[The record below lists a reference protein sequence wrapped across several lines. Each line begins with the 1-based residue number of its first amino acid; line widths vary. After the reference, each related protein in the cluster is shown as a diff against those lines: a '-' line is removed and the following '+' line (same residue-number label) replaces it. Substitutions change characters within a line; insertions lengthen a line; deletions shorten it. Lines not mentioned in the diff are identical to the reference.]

1 MKFGL
6 IGHPIKHSLSPALFK
21 AGYDGLYPYEL
32 IETPDFEEAY
42 RIFLEGYDGINVT
55 APFKELAIKKADILS
70 EECQKIGATNLL
82 IKTAGGV
89 MAHNSDYLGVRI
101 WIEEISR
108 LASLARNDRETTR
121 NDRETVQNDQETV
134 QNDQEA
140 VQNDQEAVQN
150 DREATRND
158 RETVQNDKEAVQNDR
173 EGCDKED
180 KTTVLIV
187 GMGGAGKAAAEAG
200 RSLGCE
206 VILMNRTQYSNEIR
220 PLSEFKKAFRVADI
234 VIYNLP
240 VRLPE
245 LDLIGKEDFIEGKP
259 KNILE
264 ANYLNPSFDDDLIH
278 KFEQMHPQIQYTG
291 GKTWLL
297 LQALTGYEIF
307 TGQKPDLEK
316 MAARL

>member
-1 MKFGL
+1 M
-6 IGHPIKHSLSPALFK
+6 
-21 AGYDGLYPYEL
+21 YPYDL
-32 IETPDFEEAY
+32 IITEDFEEAY

-55 APFKELAIKKADILS
+55 APFKELALKKADILS

-82 IKTAGGV
+82 IKTAGGI

-108 LASLARNDRETTR
+108 LASLTR
-121 NDRETVQNDQETV
+121 
-134 QNDQEA
+134 
-140 VQNDQEAVQN
+140 N

-158 RETVQNDKEAVQNDR
+158 REATRNDMEATQNDKEGRDI
-173 EGCDKED
+173 EE

-187 GMGGAGKAAAEAG
+187 GMGGAGKAAAEAA

-206 VILMNRTQYSNEIR
+206 VILMNRTQYSDEIR
-220 PLSEFKKAFRVADI
+220 PLGEFKEAFKVADI

-245 LDLIGKEDFIEGKP
+245 LDWIGKEDFIEGKP

-264 ANYLNPSFDDDLIH
+264 ANYRNPSFDKDLIQ
-278 KFEQMHPQIQYTG
+278 KLEGMHPQIRYTG
-291 GKTWLL
+291 GETWLL

>member
-6 IGHPIKHSLSPALFK
+6 IGHPIEHSLSPALFK

-32 IETPDFEEAY
+32 IETSDFEKAY
-42 RIFLEGYDGINVT
+42 SIFLKEYDGINVT

-108 LASLARNDRETTR
+108 LASLARNDRE
-121 NDRETVQNDQETV
+121 
-134 QNDQEA
+134 
-140 VQNDQEAVQN
+140 
-150 DREATRND
+150 ATRND
-158 RETVQNDKEAVQNDR
+158 KETTQNDR
-173 EGCDKED
+173 EGCDKEE
-180 KTTVLIV
+180 KTTILIV
-187 GMGGAGKAAAEAG
+187 GMGGAGKAAAEAA

-206 VILMNRTQYSNEIR
+206 VTLMNRTQYSNEIR
-220 PLSEFKKAFRVADI
+220 PLSQFKEAIMVADI

-245 LDLIGKEDFIEGKP
+245 LDMICKEDFIEGKP

-264 ANYLNPSFDDDLIH
+264 ANYRNPSFDNDLIH

>member
-6 IGHPIKHSLSPALFK
+6 IGHPIEHSLSPALFK

-42 RIFLEGYDGINVT
+42 SIFLKEYDGINVT
-55 APFKELAIKKADILS
+55 APFKELALKKADIIS

-108 LASLARNDRETTR
+108 LASLARNDREATR
-121 NDRETVQNDQETV
+121 NDR
-134 QNDQEA
+134 EA
-140 VQNDQEAVQN
+140 VQNDQEA
-150 DREATRND
+150 TRND
-158 RETVQNDKEAVQNDR
+158 REAARNDREAVQNDKEGRDI
-173 EGCDKED
+173 ED

>member
-6 IGHPIKHSLSPALFK
+6 IGHPIEHSLSPALFK

-32 IETPDFEEAY
+32 IETSDFEKAY
-42 RIFLEGYDGINVT
+42 SIFLKEYDGINVT

-108 LASLARNDRETTR
+108 LASLARNDREAAR
-121 NDRETVQNDQETV
+121 
-134 QNDQEA
+134 
-140 VQNDQEAVQN
+140 N

-158 RETVQNDKEAVQNDR
+158 KETTQNDR
-173 EGCDKED
+173 EGCDKEE
-180 KTTVLIV
+180 KTTILIV
-187 GMGGAGKAAAEAG
+187 GMGGAGKAAAEAA

-206 VILMNRTQYSNEIR
+206 VTLMNRTQYSNEIR
-220 PLSEFKKAFRVADI
+220 PLSQFKEAFKVADI

-245 LDLIGKEDFIEGKP
+245 LDMICKEDFIEGKP

-264 ANYLNPSFDDDLIH
+264 ANYRNPSFDNDLIH

>member
-6 IGHPIKHSLSPALFK
+6 IGHPIEHSLSPALFK

-32 IETPDFEEAY
+32 IETSDFEKAY
-42 RIFLEGYDGINVT
+42 SIFLKEYDGINVT

-108 LASLARNDRETTR
+108 LASLARNDREANRNYKETT
-121 NDRETVQNDQETV
+121 
-134 QNDQEA
+134 
-140 VQNDQEAVQN
+140 
-150 DREATRND
+150 
-158 RETVQNDKEAVQNDR
+158 QNDR
-173 EGCDKED
+173 EGCDKEE
-180 KTTVLIV
+180 KTTILIV
-187 GMGGAGKAAAEAG
+187 GMGGAGKAAAEAA

-206 VILMNRTQYSNEIR
+206 VTLMNRTQYSNEIR
-220 PLSEFKKAFRVADI
+220 PLSQFKEAFKVADI

-245 LDLIGKEDFIEGKP
+245 LDMICKEDFIEGKP

-264 ANYLNPSFDDDLIH
+264 ANYRNPSFDNDLIH

>member
-6 IGHPIKHSLSPALFK
+6 IGHPIEHSLSPALFK
-21 AGYDGLYPYEL
+21 AGYDGMYPYDL
-32 IETPDFEEAY
+32 IITEDFEEAY

-55 APFKELAIKKADILS
+55 APFKELALKKADILS

-82 IKTAGGV
+82 IKTAGGI
-89 MAHNSDYLGVRI
+89 MAHNSDYLGVRL

-108 LASLARNDRETTR
+108 LASLTRNDRETTR
-121 NDRETVQNDQETV
+121 NDREAARNDR
-134 QNDQEA
+134 EA
-140 VQNDQEAVQN
+140 VQND
-150 DREATRND
+150 
-158 RETVQNDKEAVQNDR
+158 KEGRDI
-173 EGCDKED
+173 EE

-187 GMGGAGKAAAEAG
+187 GMGGAGKAAAEAA
-200 RSLGCE
+200 RSLGCK
-206 VILMNRTQYSNEIR
+206 VILMNRTQYSDEIR
-220 PLSEFKKAFRVADI
+220 PLGEFKEAFKVADI

-245 LDLIGKEDFIEGKP
+245 LDRIGKEDFIEGKP

-264 ANYLNPSFDDDLIH
+264 ANYRNPSFDKDLIQ
-278 KFEQMHPQIQYTG
+278 KLEGMHPQIRYTG
-291 GKTWLL
+291 GETWLL

>member
-1 MKFGL
+1 M
-6 IGHPIKHSLSPALFK
+6 
-21 AGYDGLYPYEL
+21 YPYDL
-32 IETPDFEEAY
+32 IITEDFEEAY

-108 LASLARNDRETTR
+108 LASLARNDRE
-121 NDRETVQNDQETV
+121 
-134 QNDQEA
+134 
-140 VQNDQEAVQN
+140 
-150 DREATRND
+150 ATRND
-158 RETVQNDKEAVQNDR
+158 KETTQNDR
-173 EGCDKED
+173 EGCDKEE
-180 KTTVLIV
+180 KTTILIV
-187 GMGGAGKAAAEAG
+187 GMGGAGKAAAEAA

-206 VILMNRTQYSNEIR
+206 VTLMNRTQYSNEIR
-220 PLSEFKKAFRVADI
+220 PLSQFKEAFKVADI

-245 LDLIGKEDFIEGKP
+245 LDIICKEDFIEGKP

-264 ANYLNPSFDDDLIH
+264 ANYRNPSFDNDLIH

>member
-6 IGHPIKHSLSPALFK
+6 IGHPIEHSLSPALFK
-21 AGYDGLYPYEL
+21 AGYDGIYPYDL
-32 IETPDFEEAY
+32 IITEDFEEAY

-55 APFKELAIKKADILS
+55 APFKELALKKADIIS

-82 IKTAGGV
+82 IKTAGGI

-108 LASLARNDRETTR
+108 LASLARNDREADR
-121 NDRETVQNDQETV
+121 NDREADRNDR
-134 QNDQEA
+134 EA
-140 VQNDQEAVQN
+140 DRNGREADRN

-158 RETVQNDKEAVQNDR
+158 KDTTQNDR
-173 EGCDKED
+173 EGCDKEE
-180 KTTVLIV
+180 KTTILIV
-187 GMGGAGKAAAEAG
+187 GMGGAGKAAAEAA

-220 PLSEFKKAFRVADI
+220 PLSQFKEAFKVADI

-245 LDLIGKEDFIEGKP
+245 LDMICKEDFIEGKP

-264 ANYLNPSFDDDLIH
+264 ANYRNPSFDNDLIQ

>member
-6 IGHPIKHSLSPALFK
+6 IGHPIEHSLSPALFK

-140 VQNDQEAVQN
+140 VQND
-150 DREATRND
+150 R
-158 RETVQNDKEAVQNDR
+158 EAVQNDR

-187 GMGGAGKAAAEAG
+187 GMGGAGKAAAEAA

>member
-6 IGHPIKHSLSPALFK
+6 IGHPIEHSLSPALFK

-32 IETPDFEEAY
+32 IETSDFEKAY
-42 RIFLEGYDGINVT
+42 SIFLKEYDGINVT

-89 MAHNSDYLGVRI
+89 MAHNSDYLGVRS
-101 WIEEISR
+101 WLEEISR
-108 LASLARNDRETTR
+108 LASLARNDRE
-121 NDRETVQNDQETV
+121 
-134 QNDQEA
+134 
-140 VQNDQEAVQN
+140 
-150 DREATRND
+150 ATRND
-158 RETVQNDKEAVQNDR
+158 REAVQNDKEGRDI
-173 EGCDKED
+173 ED

-187 GMGGAGKAAAEAG
+187 GMGGAGKAAAEAA

-206 VILMNRTQYSNEIR
+206 VTLMNRTQYSNEIR
-220 PLSEFKKAFRVADI
+220 PLSQFKEAFKVADI

-245 LDLIGKEDFIEGKP
+245 LDMICKEDFIEGKP

-264 ANYLNPSFDDDLIH
+264 ANYRNPSFDNDLIH

>member
-1 MKFGL
+1 
-6 IGHPIKHSLSPALFK
+6 
-21 AGYDGLYPYEL
+21 
-32 IETPDFEEAY
+32 
-42 RIFLEGYDGINVT
+42 
-55 APFKELAIKKADILS
+55 
-70 EECQKIGATNLL
+70 
-82 IKTAGGV
+82 
-89 MAHNSDYLGVRI
+89 
-101 WIEEISR
+101 
-108 LASLARNDRETTR
+108 
-121 NDRETVQNDQETV
+121 
-134 QNDQEA
+134 
-140 VQNDQEAVQN
+140 
-150 DREATRND
+150 
-158 RETVQNDKEAVQNDR
+158 
-173 EGCDKED
+173 
-180 KTTVLIV
+180 
-187 GMGGAGKAAAEAG
+187 MGGAGKAAAEAA

-220 PLSEFKKAFRVADI
+220 PLSEFKKAFRVTDI

>member
-1 MKFGL
+1 M
-6 IGHPIKHSLSPALFK
+6 
-21 AGYDGLYPYEL
+21 YPYDL
-32 IETPDFEEAY
+32 IITEDFEEAY

-55 APFKELAIKKADILS
+55 APFKELALKKADILS

-82 IKTAGGV
+82 IKTAGGI

-108 LASLARNDRETTR
+108 LASLTRNDREANRNDRET
-121 NDRETVQNDQETV
+121 
-134 QNDQEA
+134 A
-140 VQNDQEAVQN
+140 
-150 DREATRND
+150 
-158 RETVQNDKEAVQNDR
+158 QNDKEGRDI
-173 EGCDKED
+173 EE

-187 GMGGAGKAAAEAG
+187 GMGGAGKAAAEAA

-206 VILMNRTQYSNEIR
+206 VILMNRTQYSDEIR
-220 PLSEFKKAFRVADI
+220 PLGEFKEAFKVADI

-245 LDLIGKEDFIEGKP
+245 LDWIGKEDFIEGKP

-264 ANYLNPSFDDDLIH
+264 ANYRNPSFDKDLIQ
-278 KFEQMHPQIQYTG
+278 KLEGMHPQIRYTG
-291 GKTWLL
+291 GETWLL

>member
-6 IGHPIKHSLSPALFK
+6 IGHPIEHSLSPALFK
-21 AGYDGLYPYEL
+21 AGYDGMYPYDL
-32 IETPDFEEAY
+32 IITEDFEEAY

-55 APFKELAIKKADILS
+55 APFKELALKKADILS

-82 IKTAGGV
+82 IKTAGGI

-108 LASLARNDRETTR
+108 LASLTR
-121 NDRETVQNDQETV
+121 NDRETVQND
-134 QNDQEA
+134 
-140 VQNDQEAVQN
+140 
-150 DREATRND
+150 REAARND
-158 RETVQNDKEAVQNDR
+158 SETVQNDKEGRDI
-173 EGCDKED
+173 EE

-187 GMGGAGKAAAEAG
+187 GMGGAGKAAAEAA

-206 VILMNRTQYSNEIR
+206 VILMNRTQYSDEIR
-220 PLSEFKKAFRVADI
+220 PLGEFKEAFKVADI

-245 LDLIGKEDFIEGKP
+245 LDTISKEDFIEGKP

-264 ANYLNPSFDDDLIH
+264 ANYRNPSFDKDLIQ
-278 KFEQMHPQIQYTG
+278 KLEGMHPQIRYTG
-291 GKTWLL
+291 GETWLL

>member
-6 IGHPIKHSLSPALFK
+6 IGHPIEHSLSPALFK

-32 IETPDFEEAY
+32 IETSDFEKAY
-42 RIFLEGYDGINVT
+42 SIFLKEYDGINVT

-108 LASLARNDRETTR
+108 LASLARNDRE
-121 NDRETVQNDQETV
+121 
-134 QNDQEA
+134 
-140 VQNDQEAVQN
+140 
-150 DREATRND
+150 ATRND
-158 RETVQNDKEAVQNDR
+158 KETTQNDR
-173 EGCDKED
+173 EGCDKEE
-180 KTTVLIV
+180 KTTILIV
-187 GMGGAGKAAAEAG
+187 GMGGAGKAAAEAA

-206 VILMNRTQYSNEIR
+206 VTLMNRTQYSNEIR

-245 LDLIGKEDFIEGKP
+245 LDMICKEDFIEGKP

-264 ANYLNPSFDDDLIH
+264 ANYRNPSFDNDLIH

>member
-6 IGHPIKHSLSPALFK
+6 IGHPIEHSLSPALFK
-21 AGYDGLYPYEL
+21 AGYDGMYPYDL
-32 IETPDFEEAY
+32 IITEDFEEAY

-55 APFKELAIKKADILS
+55 APFKELALKKADILS

-82 IKTAGGV
+82 IKTAGGI

-108 LASLARNDRETTR
+108 LASLTRNDREAAR
-121 NDRETVQNDQETV
+121 NDRETVQND
-134 QNDQEA
+134 
-140 VQNDQEAVQN
+140 
-150 DREATRND
+150 REAARND
-158 RETVQNDKEAVQNDR
+158 SETVQNDKEGRDI
-173 EGCDKED
+173 EE

-187 GMGGAGKAAAEAG
+187 GMGGAGKAAAEAA

-206 VILMNRTQYSNEIR
+206 VILMNRTQYSDEIR
-220 PLSEFKKAFRVADI
+220 PLGEFKEAFKVADI

-245 LDLIGKEDFIEGKP
+245 LDTISKEDFIEGKP

-264 ANYLNPSFDDDLIH
+264 ANYRNPSFDKDLIQ
-278 KFEQMHPQIQYTG
+278 KLEGMHPQIRYTG
-291 GKTWLL
+291 GETWLL

>member
-6 IGHPIKHSLSPALFK
+6 IGHPIEHSLSPALFK
-21 AGYDGLYPYEL
+21 AGYDGMYPYDL
-32 IETPDFEEAY
+32 IITEDFEEAY

-108 LASLARNDRETTR
+108 LASLARNDREAAR
-121 NDRETVQNDQETV
+121 NDRETT
-134 QNDQEA
+134 
-140 VQNDQEAVQN
+140 
-150 DREATRND
+150 
-158 RETVQNDKEAVQNDR
+158 QNDKETTQNDR

-264 ANYLNPSFDDDLIH
+264 ANYLNPSFDNDLIQ

-316 MAARL
+316 MTARL

>member
-6 IGHPIKHSLSPALFK
+6 IGHPIEHSLSPALFK
-21 AGYDGLYPYEL
+21 AGYDGMYPYDL
-32 IETPDFEEAY
+32 IITEDFEEAY

-108 LASLARNDRETTR
+108 LASLARNDREAAR
-121 NDRETVQNDQETV
+121 NDRETT
-134 QNDQEA
+134 
-140 VQNDQEAVQN
+140 
-150 DREATRND
+150 
-158 RETVQNDKEAVQNDR
+158 QNDKETTQNDR
-173 EGCDKED
+173 EGCDKEE
-180 KTTVLIV
+180 KTTILIV
-187 GMGGAGKAAAEAG
+187 GMGGAGKAAAEAA

-206 VILMNRTQYSNEIR
+206 VTLMNRTQYSNEIR
-220 PLSEFKKAFRVADI
+220 PLSQFKEAFKVADI

-245 LDLIGKEDFIEGKP
+245 LDMICKEDFIEGKP

-264 ANYLNPSFDDDLIH
+264 ANYRNPSFDNDLIH

-316 MAARL
+316 MAARF

>member
-6 IGHPIKHSLSPALFK
+6 IGHPIEHSLSPALFK
-21 AGYDGLYPYEL
+21 AGYDGMYPYDL
-32 IETPDFEEAY
+32 IITEDFEEAY

-55 APFKELAIKKADILS
+55 APFKELALKKADILS

-82 IKTAGGV
+82 IKTAGGI

-108 LASLARNDRETTR
+108 LASLTRNDREVNRNDREANRNDRETTR
-121 NDRETVQNDQETV
+121 NDRET
-134 QNDQEA
+134 A
-140 VQNDQEAVQN
+140 
-150 DREATRND
+150 
-158 RETVQNDKEAVQNDR
+158 QNDKEGRDI
-173 EGCDKED
+173 EE

-187 GMGGAGKAAAEAG
+187 GMGGAGKAAAEAA
-200 RSLGCE
+200 RSFGCK
-206 VILMNRTQYSNEIR
+206 VILMNRTQYSDEIR
-220 PLSEFKKAFRVADI
+220 PLGEFKEAFKVADI

-245 LDLIGKEDFIEGKP
+245 LDRIGKEDFIEGKP

-264 ANYLNPSFDDDLIH
+264 ANYRNPSFDKDLIQ
-278 KFEQMHPQIQYTG
+278 KLEGMHPQIRYTG
-291 GKTWLL
+291 GETWLL

>member
-6 IGHPIKHSLSPALFK
+6 IGYPIEHSLSPALFK

-32 IETPDFEEAY
+32 IETSDFEKAY
-42 RIFLEGYDGINVT
+42 SIFLKEYDGINVT

-108 LASLARNDRETTR
+108 LASLARNDRE
-121 NDRETVQNDQETV
+121 
-134 QNDQEA
+134 
-140 VQNDQEAVQN
+140 
-150 DREATRND
+150 ATRND
-158 RETVQNDKEAVQNDR
+158 KETTQNDR

-187 GMGGAGKAAAEAG
+187 GMGGAGKATAEAG

-264 ANYLNPSFDDDLIH
+264 ANYRNPSFDNDLIH

>member
-6 IGHPIKHSLSPALFK
+6 IGHPIEHSLSPALFK

-32 IETPDFEEAY
+32 IETSDFEKAY
-42 RIFLEGYDGINVT
+42 SIFLKEYDGINVT

-108 LASLARNDRETTR
+108 LASLARNDREAAR
-121 NDRETVQNDQETV
+121 NDRE
-134 QNDQEA
+134 A
-140 VQNDQEAVQN
+140 A
-150 DREATRND
+150 R
-158 RETVQNDKEAVQNDR
+158 NDR
-173 EGCDKED
+173 EGCDKEE
-180 KTTVLIV
+180 KTTILIV
-187 GMGGAGKAAAEAG
+187 GMGGAGKAAAEAA

-206 VILMNRTQYSNEIR
+206 VTLMNRTQYSNEIR
-220 PLSEFKKAFRVADI
+220 PLSQFKEAFKVADI

-245 LDLIGKEDFIEGKP
+245 LDMICKEDFIEGKP

-264 ANYLNPSFDDDLIH
+264 ANYRNPSFDNDLIH

>member
-6 IGHPIKHSLSPALFK
+6 IGHPIEHSLSPALFK
-21 AGYDGLYPYEL
+21 AGYDGMYPYDL
-32 IETPDFEEAY
+32 IITEDFEEAY

-55 APFKELAIKKADILS
+55 APFKELALKKADILS

-82 IKTAGGV
+82 IKTAGGI

-108 LASLARNDRETTR
+108 LASLTR
-121 NDRETVQNDQETV
+121 NDRETVQNDR
-134 QNDQEA
+134 
-140 VQNDQEAVQN
+140 EAVQN
-150 DREATRND
+150 DREA
-158 RETVQNDKEAVQNDR
+158 VQNDKEGRDI
-173 EGCDKED
+173 EE

-187 GMGGAGKAAAEAG
+187 GMGGAGKAAAEAA

-206 VILMNRTQYSNEIR
+206 VILMNRTQYSDEIR
-220 PLSEFKKAFRVADI
+220 PLSEFKEAFKVADI

-245 LDLIGKEDFIEGKP
+245 LDRIGKEDFIEGKP

-264 ANYLNPSFDDDLIH
+264 ANYRNPSFDKDLIQ
-278 KFEQMHPQIQYTG
+278 KLEGMHPQIRYTG
-291 GKTWLL
+291 GETWLL